1 MRWLENVRLWL
12 SNIGSNKRANANET
26 RATSHIT
33 DMATREFLAFAKASE
48 KAKVQYLILGGANLT
63 FRGLARITYD
73 IDIWVNPTAENMKA
87 LERCLISLGY
97 KELETLR
104 DYMPP
109 APRFWHISGPIDI
122 MTVCHQ
128 AFDFQ
133 SCYNRRSDIVFEGQ
147 ILPLMHILD
156 VKDLKLR
163 ARRDQDYR
171 DAILID
177 NFLRAHGQPT
187 EWPDGQA

>member
-1 MRWLENVRLWL
+1 MRWLESVKSWWAAIGFKR
-12 SNIGSNKRANANET
+12 SKENIAFQAEGHVA
-26 RATSHIT
+26 
-33 DMATREFLAFAKASE
+33 DMAAREFLAFAKAAE
-48 KAKVQYLILGGANLT
+48 LCDVKYLILGGANLT

-73 IDIWVNPTAENMKA
+73 IDIWVNPTQANMQA
-87 LERCLISLGY
+87 LIKCLKLLDY
-97 KELETLR
+97 EELESVVT
-104 DYMPP
+104 YVPP

-128 AFDFQ
+128 AFDFDT
-133 SCYNRRSDIVFEGQ
+133 CYGRRDDIIYQGQ
-147 ILPLMHILD
+147 VLPLMHILD

-177 NFLRAHGQPT
+177 NFLRAHDKPT
-187 EWPDGQA
+187 EWPEGQG